1 MNEKTA
7 KYTDRELFQQ
17 VSKGDETSLTILYT
31 KYRNRLLRESY
42 FILGDTADAE
52 DTVQEV
58 FVAVWNKRKSIKV
71 EDSFLP
77 YLLQS
82 TWNKSLTKIRD
93 RTKKGELEEIYQ
105 YVAQK
110 SVEDH
115 PFEREELAQL
125 LDKALQLVPPA
136 ARRSF
141 MLQYMEGFNQQ
152 SVALQ
157 QNISLQVVKNN
168 VSLALRIL
176 RQALGTKR
184 NF

>member
-7 KYTDRELFQQ
+7 KYTDRELFQR
-17 VSKGDETSLTILYT
+17 VSKGDQASLTILYT
-31 KYRNRLLRESY
+31 NYRDRLLRESY
-42 FILGDTADAE
+42 FILGDMADAE

-58 FVAVWNKRKSIKV
+58 FVAVWNLRQSIKV
-71 EDSFLP
+71 ENSFLP
-77 YLLQS
+77 YLLQA
-82 TWNKSLTKIRD
+82 TWNKSLTKIRN
-93 RTKKGELEEIYQ
+93 RMKKEELEEMYH
-105 YVAQK
+105 YVAEK
-110 SVEDH
+110 TIEDQ

-176 RQALGTKR
+176 RQALGTKK